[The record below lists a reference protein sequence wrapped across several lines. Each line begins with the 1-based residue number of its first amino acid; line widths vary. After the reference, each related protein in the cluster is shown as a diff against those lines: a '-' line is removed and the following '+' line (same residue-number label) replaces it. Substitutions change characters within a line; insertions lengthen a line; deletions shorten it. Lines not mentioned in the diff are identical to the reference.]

1 MINNLLQGVCIFD
14 REGRLILS
22 NPRYAEI
29 YHLAPEHVRPGAT
42 LTEITERQMAAGT
55 SPMATHA
62 WTAVSETRT
71 TALKDGR
78 TIQIRRQPT
87 PEGGWAATH
96 EDITELDAT
105 GTLLKA
111 TRTVANE
118 RVTLQ
123 TLIDFLPDNLWVKDV
138 KSRFV
143 FCNKATVSRMGYEN
157 SSELIGKT
165 DLELLSPD
173 IAEKF
178 FADEQTI
185 VRTGQP
191 MIDIE
196 ECVFGIASEK
206 IWILT
211 TKVPLRDD
219 QGEIFGLA
227 GISRDITERRRL
239 AAEMEYR
246 SVLLHAVSAAA
257 KELLTAPAIEIAIAT
272 ALKTVG
278 EAVRAD
284 RLIVFER
291 QTPPGGAP
299 ALELRYAWHSP
310 RAPVILDA
318 TGMGD
323 SSGALADPWFAPL
336 GDGLAVSARPRE
348 MPDGAAKSIFLSLG
362 VRSVLLVPITVGG
375 KIWGFIGF
383 DDCTTEREWSS
394 AELDILKIVAD
405 MIGSAII
412 RERYVEDLKN
422 ANTIVESSPTVLFR
436 LRGDPSLPLI
446 YVSHNVTKYGYDP
459 EVMIAG
465 ASLWRNHYSP
475 RRHAQNRGNIVAVG
489 DGGKQARHHRISHA
503 VEGWDL

>member
-1 MINNLLQGVCIFD
+1 MRSQRSQGAAGNLAALSELAGNSTAQARRLVAVINNLSQGVCIFD

-42 LTEITERQMAAGT
+42 LTEITECQMAAGT

-62 WTAVSETRT
+62 WTAGPETRT
-71 TALKDGR
+71 TALLDGR
-78 TIQIRRQPT
+78 TIKIRRQPT
-87 PEGGWAATH
+87 PDGGWAATH

-105 GTLLKA
+105 GTLA

-196 ECVFGIASEK
+196 ECVFGTASEK

-246 SVLLHAVSAAA
+246 SVLLHTVSAAA

-272 ALKTVG
+272 ALKTIG

-412 RERYVEDLKN
+412 RERYFEDLKN
-422 ANTIVESSPTVLFR
+422 ANTIVEFEPDR
-436 LRGDPSLPLI
+436 SLPL
-446 YVSHNVTKYGYDP
+446 
-459 EVMIAG
+459 A
-465 ASLWRNHYSP
+465 
-475 RRHAQNRGNIVAVG
+475 RRPFPATGLYLAQRDDV
-489 DGGKQARHHRISHA
+489 R
-503 VEGWDL
+503 L

>member
-1 MINNLLQGVCIFD
+1 
-14 REGRLILS
+14 
-22 NPRYAEI
+22 
-29 YHLAPEHVRPGAT
+29 
-42 LTEITERQMAAGT
+42 
-55 SPMATHA
+55 
-62 WTAVSETRT
+62 
-71 TALKDGR
+71 
-78 TIQIRRQPT
+78 
-87 PEGGWAATH
+87 
-96 EDITELDAT
+96 
-105 GTLLKA
+105 
-111 TRTVANE
+111 
-118 RVTLQ
+118 
-123 TLIDFLPDNLWVKDV
+123 
-138 KSRFV
+138 
-143 FCNKATVSRMGYEN
+143 MGYEN

-191 MIDIE
+191 IIDIE
-196 ECVFGIASEK
+196 ECVFGITSEK

-284 RLIVFER
+284 RLIVFDAS
-291 QTPPGGAP
+291 GGAP

-310 RAPVILDA
+310 QPVILDA
-318 TGMGD
+318 TGMGN

-336 GDGLAVSARPRE
+336 GVGLAVSARPRE

-362 VRSVLLVPITVGG
+362 VRSVLLVPVTVGG

-422 ANTIVESSPTVLFR
+422 ANTIVKSSRPFSSACAAT
-436 LRGDPSLPLI
+436 LPC
-446 YVSHNVTKYGYDP
+446 
-459 EVMIAG
+459 
-465 ASLWRNHYSP
+465 R
-475 RRHAQNRGNIVAVG
+475 
-489 DGGKQARHHRISHA
+489 
-503 VEGWDL
+503 

>member
-1 MINNLLQGVCIFD
+1 MTGRGQGQIEVQAQVTRVSDNVMLVLDGAANPELRRKLDELQVQIAQL
-14 REGRLILS
+14 ERLS
-22 NPRYAEI
+22 S
-29 YHLAPEHVRPGAT
+29 V
-42 LTEITERQMAAGT
+42 
-55 SPMATHA
+55 
-62 WTAVSETRT
+62 
-71 TALKDGR
+71 LKDGR
-78 TIQIRRQPT
+78 TIQVRRQPT

-96 EDITELDAT
+96 EDITEPVAT

-196 ECVFGIASEK
+196 ECVFGTASEK

-219 QGEIFGLA
+219 RGEIFGLA

-246 SVLLHAVSAAA
+246 SVLLHAVSIAA
-257 KELLTAPAIEIAIAT
+257 KELLTAPAIEIAM
-272 ALKTVG
+272 
-278 EAVRAD
+278 R
-284 RLIVFER
+284 R
-291 QTPPGGAP
+291 
-299 ALELRYAWHSP
+299 
-310 RAPVILDA
+310 
-318 TGMGD
+318 
-323 SSGALADPWFAPL
+323 
-336 GDGLAVSARPRE
+336 
-348 MPDGAAKSIFLSLG
+348 
-362 VRSVLLVPITVGG
+362 RS
-375 KIWGFIGF
+375 
-383 DDCTTEREWSS
+383 
-394 AELDILKIVAD
+394 
-405 MIGSAII
+405 
-412 RERYVEDLKN
+412 
-422 ANTIVESSPTVLFR
+422 
-436 LRGDPSLPLI
+436 
-446 YVSHNVTKYGYDP
+446 
-459 EVMIAG
+459 
-465 ASLWRNHYSP
+465 
-475 RRHAQNRGNIVAVG
+475 RR
-489 DGGKQARHHRISHA
+489 
-503 VEGWDL
+503 